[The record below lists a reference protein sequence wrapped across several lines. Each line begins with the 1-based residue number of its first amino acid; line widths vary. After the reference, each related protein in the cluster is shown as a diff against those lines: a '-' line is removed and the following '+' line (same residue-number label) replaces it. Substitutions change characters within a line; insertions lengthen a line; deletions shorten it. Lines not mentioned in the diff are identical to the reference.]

1 MNISM
6 HFEGYVEAI
15 IEEAVK
21 QGIVGTKVGAL
32 RAGLLELNDKYG
44 LVPALDEIE
53 YLEDLSEIKRIEAD
67 IKSGKEKVRKVKD
80 INSLF
85 E

>member
-6 HFEGYVEAI
+6 HFEGYVERI
-15 IEEAVK
+15 IDEAVK
-21 QGIVGTKVGAL
+21 QGVVKTKAEAL
-32 RAGLLELNDKYG
+32 RMGLLELNDKYG

-67 IKSGKEKVRKVKD
+67 IKSGKEKVHGVKNID
-80 INSLF
+80 SLF